1 MHLELASLL
10 TAKETVARSEMIV
23 ATLSL
28 QQTGFQ
34 FECEAAAYPC
44 ILSKT

>member
-10 TAKETVARSEMIV
+10 TAKETVVRSEMLF
-23 ATLSL
+23 ATLFL
-28 QQTGFQ
+28 QQTDFQ